1 MSTKVATWTVA
12 GLLALAPLASAPSAL
27 AQAVS
32 PNQPIAGISVTTRVT
47 ADGTITAIDAA
58 NRMVT
63 VRTSDGRTVRGKVSE
78 AVGGLSDV
86 KVGDRIEAALRQT
99 MNFVLLGPNARTPAD
114 RMQSRDVV
122 ASGGGAPPAGVMA
135 TTATATWIVTAVD
148 TARNTISMVD
158 PAGGRVESFDVET
171 AEGRSQLP
179 KVKPGDKLTVSLV
192 EHIFAAVVKK

>member
-1 MSTKVATWTVA
+1 MSTRIATWTVA
-12 GLLALAPLASAPSAL
+12 GLLALAPLGAAAPAL
-27 AQAVS
+27 GQAAS
-32 PNQPIAGISVTTRVT
+32 PNQPITGISVTTRST
-47 ADGTITAIDAA
+47 ADGTITAIDPA

-63 VRTSDGRTVRGKVSE
+63 VQTSDGRTVRGKVSD
-78 AVGGLSDV
+78 AVGGLADV
-86 KVGDRIEAALRQT
+86 KVGDRIEAAFRQT
-99 MNFVLLGPNARTPAD
+99 MTFVLLGPNAKTPAD

-122 ASGGGAPPAGVMA
+122 ASGGGAPPAGAMA

-171 AEGRSQLP
+171 PEGRSQLP

>member
-1 MSTKVATWTVA
+1 MSKQIATWTAA
-12 GLLALAPLASAPSAL
+12 GLLALAPLAIASPVL
-27 AQAVS
+27 AQAAS
-32 PNQPIAGISVTTRVT
+32 SNQPITGISVTTRVT

-63 VRTSDGRTVRGKVSE
+63 VQTSDGRTVRGKVSE
-78 AVGGLSDV
+78 TVGGLSDV
-86 KVGDRIEAALRQT
+86 KVGDRIEAAMRQT
-99 MNFVLLGPNARTPAD
+99 MNFVLLGPNAKTPAD

-122 ASGGGAPPAGVMA
+122 ASGGGAPPAGAMA

-171 AEGRSQLP
+171 PEGRSQLP

>member
-1 MSTKVATWTVA
+1 MSSRIATWTMA
-12 GLLALAPLASAPSAL
+12 GLLALAPLGAAAPAL
-27 AQAVS
+27 GQAAS
-32 PNQPIAGISVTTRVT
+32 PNQPITGISVTTRNA

-63 VRTSDGRTVRGKVSE
+63 VQTSDGRTVRGKVSE

-86 KVGDRIEAALRQT
+86 KVGDRIEAAFRQT
-99 MNFVLLGPNARTPAD
+99 MTFVLLGPNAKTPAD

-122 ASGGGAPPAGVMA
+122 ASGGGAPPAGAMA

-171 AEGRSQLP
+171 PEGRSQLP

-192 EHIFAAVVKK
+192 EHVFAAVVKK